1 MLRKKN
7 QQLGEWIYLL
17 EMRLRPCRLLATR
30 TVEMYLGAMLA
41 TRTEA
46 VDESLKPDFKD
57 FETVV
62 LSILCI

>member
-1 MLRKKN
+1 M
-7 QQLGEWIYLL
+7 